1 MGQKIHPYGLR
12 LGIVTD
18 WKSRWYSEKDY
29 AAQVNEDHK
38 IRTYLRD
45 ELTRGAVSR
54 IDIERIGDKKVQ
66 IDIHTGRPGVVIGRG
81 GSEAERLR
89 GGLEDLTGRNVK
101 FNVIE
106 VANPEL
112 DAQLL
117 ARSVADQL
125 EGRVAFRRA
134 MKRTVTTAMKAG
146 AEGVRVQAQGRL
158 GGADM
163 GRREWYLEGRVPLHT
178 LRADIDYGT
187 ATARTPVGAVGVKVW
202 VYRGD
207 LLTSVA
213 ARNEKIAA
221 EARLAAGGPAQRRR
235 RSARSRAESAAGESG
250 GKRLIEAGG
259 GKRPVE
265 SGAGKKGGKR
275 LIEAGG
281 GRRKPTT
288 SDAAAEFN
296 EARQATEDG
305 VADAA
310 VVADAAA
317 VVAGEVAA
325 EAVAEAV
332 VAEVAAVEAVET
344 AVVAEVTADEVE
356 VEAEI
361 AEVVA
366 EVAVEDALIAEAIA
380 EETGS
385 EEAVIEAVVAE
396 ERAEDAIVEAV
407 VAEAVA
413 EEAQEIAEIAD
424 EVAVEAIVE
433 AVEAEEEAEA
443 DVEAA
448 LEVEAIAEVLDEAA
462 EVEETPTVETTEVIE
477 TQKVDEESHQSPVAS
492 HQLEETGDSRL
503 ETDDSDEAPEQ
514 SEGDKS

>member
-29 AAQVNEDHK
+29 AAQVNEDYK
-38 IRTYLRD
+38 IRKYLRD

-89 GGLEDLTGRNVK
+89 SGLEGLTNRMVK

-178 LRADIDYGT
+178 LRADIDYGV
-187 ATARTPVGAVGVKVW
+187 ATARTSVGAVGIKVW

-235 RSARSRAESAAGESG
+235 RSARSRAEAAAAGEST

-265 SGAGKKGGKR
+265 SGSGKRSGKR

-288 SDAAAEFN
+288 SDAAAEFE
-296 EARQATEDG
+296 EAKQATED
-305 VADAA
+305 AIEDAA
-310 VVADAAA
+310 VVTDAEAIVADESA
-317 VVAGEVAA
+317 V
-325 EAVAEAV
+325 EAVAEAA
-332 VAEVAAVEAVET
+332 VAEEVAVEAVET
-344 AVVAEVTADEVE
+344 AVVAEAIAEDAE
-356 VEAEI
+356 VEAII
-361 AEVVA
+361 AEAVA
-366 EVAVEDALIAEAIA
+366 EVAVE
-380 EETGS
+380 
-385 EEAVIEAVVAE
+385 
-396 ERAEDAIVEAV
+396 EAV

-413 EEAQEIAEIAD
+413 EETGSE
-424 EVAVEAIVE
+424 EAIVE
-433 AVEAEEEAEA
+433 AVITEELAEEAVAEAVAAEAVAEAAEEIADAADEVAIEAVIEADEADEEALEAVEKAVEAEA
-443 DVEAA
+443 V
-448 LEVEAIAEVLDEAA
+448 AEVVDDAADEVTADKA
-462 EVEETPTVETTEVIE
+462 EDTEGG
-477 TQKVDEESHQSPVAS
+477 A
-492 HQLEETGDSRL
+492 
-503 ETDDSDEAPEQ
+503 
-514 SEGDKS
+514 